1 MEITPPSKTTYTI
14 YTKSRCS
21 FCVKAKLLLN
31 SYNPLIVDCDE
42 YLANDLDGFLSY
54 METKI
59 GRPYRMFPM
68 IFHNGNF
75 LGGFT
80 ETQQYVEKLEAFSGE
95 F

>member
-1 MEITPPSKTTYTI
+1 MDIIQPSKTKFTI
-14 YTKSRCS
+14 YTKSRCP
-21 FCVKAKLLLN
+21 FCIKAKMLLN
-31 SYNPLIVDCDE
+31 GYDPLIIDCDE
-42 YLANDLDGFLSY
+42 YLENDLDGFLAY
-54 METKI
+54 MEKII

-80 ETQQYVEKLEAFSGE
+80 DTQQYMEKLEAFSGD